1 MARTDRSVRLTS
13 VPRSLRLHSCVAAG
27 LVLVSVAVL
36 PAADRAQTG
45 QKEPVASLRTADL
58 FALQQRCGAAES
70 VTESYRL
77 FGQHASAEKPSGGM
91 KTVAFE
97 ENRLFVYTLA
107 ATPSGDE
114 AKDGQRSPQ
123 RIRRFFLLKPST
135 FVVDDV
141 VRVPSADKSIRWL
154 LQSPAEPVISD
165 PRDFQN
171 PGDLTPEIRVVQ
183 PDGEILGRTLLPAS
197 VSAKKTPGTGDDD
210 RHPEYRVEF
219 VSKPAAGEVRF
230 LHVFHVREAGEQSSA
245 ALSKLVKKDD
255 QLKLTVTANGRV
267 FRLTLP
273 TDSSQAGKI
282 EIAKVD
288 GEALLPARLLPSGI
302 MPYGP
307 EGVRL
312 LERWDSPYHNN
323 RRPGWDVGRPSTYLV
338 EAVEG
343 GTLRPGR
350 AIVFGCGTGTNAIY
364 LAGKGFDV
372 TGVDVA
378 PTALARAEQKA
389 RKAGVSVRWI
399 LADMLALPKLEPFD
413 LVFDR
418 GCYHHVRR
426 YNAAGYV
433 DAVRRLTHAGSRL
446 LLLAGNANEKTRRGP
461 PRVKEEEIRNDFSAL
476 FEFEWMREVR
486 FNSTN
491 PDAKGP
497 LAWSVLLRRKDK

>member
-1 MARTDRSVRLTS
+1 
-13 VPRSLRLHSCVAAG
+13 
-27 LVLVSVAVL
+27 
-36 PAADRAQTG
+36 
-45 QKEPVASLRTADL
+45 
-58 FALQQRCGAAES
+58 
-70 VTESYRL
+70 
-77 FGQHASAEKPSGGM
+77 M

-97 ENRLFVYTLA
+97 ENRLFVYMLA

-123 RIRRFFLLKPST
+123 RIRRFFLLKPAT
-135 FVVDDV
+135 FVVDDL
-141 VRVPSADKSIRWL
+141 VRVPSADKSIRWS
-154 LQSPAEPVISD
+154 LQSPAEPQV
-165 PRDFQN
+165 
-171 PGDLTPEIRVVQ
+171 GEGEIHVVQ
-183 PDGEILGRTLLPAS
+183 PDGEILGQTLLPTGAGLKKAS
-197 VSAKKTPGTGDDD
+197 GARGTAK
-210 RHPEYRVEF
+210 HPEYRVEL
-219 VSKPAAGEVRF
+219 VSKPASGEVRF
-230 LHVFHVREAGEQSSA
+230 LHVFHIREAGERSSVA
-245 ALSKLVKKDD
+245 RSKLVKKDN
-255 QLKLTVTANGRV
+255 QLELTVTANQRR

-273 TDSSQAGKI
+273 TEGSQAGQI
-282 EIAKVD
+282 EVAKAD
-288 GEALLPARLLPSGI
+288 GESLLPRRLLPSGV
-302 MPYGP
+302 MPHGP
-307 EGVRL
+307 EGTRL
-312 LERWDSPYHNN
+312 LQRWDSPYHNN

-338 EAVEG
+338 EAVKE

-389 RKAGVSVRWI
+389 RKAGVKVRWI
-399 LADMLALPKLEPFD
+399 LADVLTLPKLEPFD

-433 DAVRRLTHAGSRL
+433 DAVRRLAHPGSRL
-446 LLLAGNANEKTRRGP
+446 LLLAGNANEKSRRGP

-486 FNSTN
+486 FNSVN